1 MMRFDKF
8 TERAQDAAMRAYE
21 ILQRYQHSQADTE
34 HLFLALLEQPNGLV
48 SEILEKIQV
57 DPERLMDRLD
67 QILSATPKVGGMVNM
82 AVGQVYITPRLKRVL
97 DNAQEEASAMQDE
110 YISTEHLFLA
120 ILNERGTPSARLLQ
134 EVGVVKPKV
143 VETIEAVRGGQKVTS
158 PQAET
163 RYRTLEKYSRDLTA
177 MALEGKLDPVI
188 GRDSEILRLI
198 QVLSRRTKNNPVLI
212 GEAGVGKTAIVE
224 GLAQKIADDDVPEIL
239 MGKRVVSLDLG
250 AMIAGSRF
258 RGEFEERL
266 KNALEEIQNAEGEI
280 ILFIDELHTVVGAG
294 AAQGAVDASN
304 MMKPPLARGELR
316 CIGATTLDEFRK
328 YIEKDPAL
336 ERRFAPVFVE
346 QPTVEE
352 AIEMLRGLK
361 HRYEEHHNITY
372 TDEAI
377 QSAARL
383 SHRYGPDRQLP
394 DKAIDVIDEAASKL
408 RVAFY

>member
-34 HLFLALLEQPNGLV
+34 HLFLGLLEQPNGLV
-48 SEILEKIQV
+48 PEILESLKV
-57 DPERLMDRLD
+57 DPELVMDRID
-67 QILSATPKVGGMVNM
+67 QILAAAPKVGGMVNM

-97 DNAQEEASAMQDE
+97 DNAQEEAKLMQDE

-120 ILNERGTPSARLLQ
+120 VAGERGTPSARVLQ
-134 EVGVVKPKV
+134 EVGITKSQIADM
-143 VETIEAVRGGQKVTS
+143 IEDIRGGQKVTN

-177 MALEGKLDPVI
+177 MAIEGKLDPVI

-239 MGKRVVSLDLG
+239 MGRRVVSLDLG

-266 KNALEEIQNAEGEI
+266 KSALEEIQRADGEI

-294 AAQGAVDASN
+294 AAQGAVDAGN
-304 MMKPPLARGELR
+304 MMKPALARGELR
-316 CIGATTLDEFRK
+316 CVGATTLDEFRK
-328 YIEKDPAL
+328 YIEKRPRA
-336 ERRFAPVFVE
+336 
-346 QPTVEE
+346 
-352 AIEMLRGLK
+352 
-361 HRYEEHHNITY
+361 
-372 TDEAI
+372 
-377 QSAARL
+377 
-383 SHRYGPDRQLP
+383 
-394 DKAIDVIDEAASKL
+394 
-408 RVAFY
+408 